1 MKLMKCV
8 NHPLSTQPLAAI
20 VLAVWA
26 LTAPAMAAVESNQTN
41 LAIGRMPVLSPLT
54 LPVGSV
60 AADAAAT
67 GATQPVS
74 DHAKVGVPLTL
85 ADMGI
90 DFSAHVLANFTDV
103 DGDNEGGSFYEWL
116 IDGAVVG
123 TAATFTPTVAHG
135 GQLLSVRVTP
145 KTQTG
150 DPDTGAAVTSNTTV
164 VRSAIVDRFS
174 KPATTAL
181 NWGAANT
188 YCQNLGGGYQ
198 LPTVDEL
205 QQLYREMTVATTT
218 GGNYQVCERYGWPLD
233 SRCGGST
240 SYYWTS
246 EPNTSGLHWG
256 VNMNGGIAFGTND
269 TSNGRVTCVR

>member
-1 MKLMKCV
+1 MACFA
-8 NHPLSTQPLAAI
+8 LS
-20 VLAVWA
+20 
-26 LTAPAMAAVESNQTN
+26 APAMAMVESNQTN

-85 ADMGI
+85 ADMGL
-90 DFSAHVLANFTDV
+90 DLSLLVTDV
-103 DGDNEGGSFYEWL
+103 DGDIEGGSGYEWL
-116 IDGAVVG
+116 IDNVVVG
-123 TAATFTPTVAHG
+123 TAATFRPTVAHG

-145 KTQTG
+145 KTQMG

-174 KPATTAL
+174 KPDTTIR

-218 GGNYQVCERYGWPLD
+218 GYNHQACERYGWPLNGG
-233 SRCGGST
+233 RCGGSNNL
-240 SYYWTS
+240 YWTS
-246 EPNTSGLHWG
+246 EPNTSGNPDLP
-256 VNMNGGIAFGTND
+256 
-269 TSNGRVTCVR
+269 